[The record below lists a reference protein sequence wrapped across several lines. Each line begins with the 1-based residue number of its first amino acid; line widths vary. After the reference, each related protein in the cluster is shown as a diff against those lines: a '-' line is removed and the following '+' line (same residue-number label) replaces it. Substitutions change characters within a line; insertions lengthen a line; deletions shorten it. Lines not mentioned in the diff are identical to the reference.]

1 VKMMTSYLTHGLRRG
16 RTMAVSVIALCALAA
31 PAMAAQCA
39 PREEVAK
46 TLASNFNEKPAGMGL
61 ADSGSLV
68 VIFVSPAGTWTAAS
82 VSAEGTACV
91 LGVGNGWTD
100 MTPPVGA
107 VAQSDSTPTR

>member
-1 VKMMTSYLTHGLRRG
+1 MTGSLTHGLRRG
-16 RTMAVSVIALCALAA
+16 RTIIISAVALCAFAA

-46 TLASNFNEKPAGMGL
+46 TLASNFNEKPVGMGL
-61 ADSGSLV
+61 ADSGALV

-91 LGVGNGWTD
+91 LGVGDGWTD
-100 MTPPVGA
+100 LTPPVGA
-107 VAQSDSTPTR
+107 MARSESKPAP

>member
-1 VKMMTSYLTHGLRRG
+1 MTSYLTLILRPS
-16 RTMAVSVIALCALAA
+16 RTMIVSAVALCALAA

-46 TLASNFNEKPAGMGL
+46 TLASNFNEKPVGMGL
-61 ADSGSLV
+61 ANSGALV

-91 LGVGNGWTD
+91 LGVGDGWTD

-107 VAQSDSTPTR
+107 VAQSESTPTR

>member
-1 VKMMTSYLTHGLRRG
+1 
-16 RTMAVSVIALCALAA
+16 MAVSIVALCALAA

-46 TLASNFNEKPAGMGL
+46 TLASDFNEKPAGMGL

-68 VIFVSPAGTWTAAS
+68 VIFVSPAGTWTATS

-91 LGVGNGWTD
+91 LSVGNGWMD
-100 MTPPVGA
+100 LTPPVGA
-107 VAQSDSTPTR
+107 VAQTDSAPTR

>member
-1 VKMMTSYLTHGLRRG
+1 MV
-16 RTMAVSVIALCALAA
+16 VSIVALCALAA

-39 PREEVAK
+39 PRDEVAK
-46 TLASNFNEKPAGMGL
+46 TLASNFNEKPIGMGL
-61 ADSGSLV
+61 AESGALV

-107 VAQSDSTPTR
+107 VAQSDSAPTR